1 VEDQVPEAINFLGVS
16 YRDGLVGLVKSA
28 KKAAKLFKRAVE
40 LGNLDALSNLGHLYA
55 QGDRH
60 GVKKDNKKAMQLFRM
75 AADRGCAEAQAKVA
89 AGLAIDSQDADVQNP
104 DVVRYWK
111 LAAAQ
116 GFTQAE
122 FFLGQGYHEGFYGL
136 DVDIGEGLR
145 WYARAAAKGH
155 EESIA
160 ALDHVNERLDNLAD
174 MMKRDGYYLDA
185 ARHYKL
191 SVEQTASLHAMYHL
205 GEMNYNGQGFDSRNY
220 DEARRL
226 WERAAAGGH
235 EGAIAA
241 LAATAQH
248 YAEDD

>member
-1 VEDQVPEAINFLGVS
+1 MARLATLFLRGEGVTA
-16 YRDGLVGLVKSA
+16 DTE
-28 KKAAKLFKRAVE
+28 KALE
-40 LGNLDALSNLGHLYA
+40 LNRQAAARGHSVA
-55 QGDRH
+55 QMNAAHIIEKTSGDRDEIFH
-60 GVKKDNKKAMQLFRM
+60 FL
-75 AADRGCAEAQAKVA
+75 
-89 AGLAIDSQDADVQNP
+89 
-104 DVVRYWK
+104 K
-111 LAAAQ
+111 LAADQ
-116 GFTQAE
+116 GFTEAE
-122 FFLGQGYHEGFYGL
+122 TSLAQCFERGFGVEKDL
-136 DVDIGEGLR
+136 TEAMR